1 MSDCNAETERQCYA
15 LKVPLQLLNLN
26 GALIMNSSTDKNE
39 LYYAFIAI
47 AAAALFIWMAIDAS
61 EVQLIWAII
70 CHS

>member
-1 MSDCNAETERQCYA
+1 
-15 LKVPLQLLNLN
+15 
-26 GALIMNSSTDKNE
+26 MNSSTDKNE